1 MKKIIS
7 MVLCIGLLLSATL
20 CAQAAVTPNYSL
32 TSNYSTTTQGANGWY
47 YQYRDGGTYSDY
59 KDLTKETE
67 GTRWVVYTASGAVQ
81 NFVTAIGEMQ
91 AKGSTVDNKT
101 AFVWKA
107 PYSGKINLTA
117 NGNVRMVYNS
127 GQKAPIEA
135 GIAHTNSN
143 YELVDYQN
151 EYDSDTV
158 KTNDNYIWWYS
169 IPANDKV
176 GIEPYNIDIEVSAG
190 DMLFFEMGSITATA
204 ATMVWDPVIKY
215 LQAAQYTAGGA
226 GVTEIKDIDEGS
238 AVSIELYN
246 DTPLSASVYFMV
258 YDALNRL
265 RDIDIVTGS
274 ETSGSRIN
282 TVLTMP
288 AFDANEAETS
298 YEGWK
303 IKTFAI
309 TNSIDRFYPVNI
321 SDKLILN

>member
-20 CAQAAVTPNYSL
+20 CAQAAVTPNYCLSAD
-32 TSNYSTTTQGANGWY
+32 YSSTTQGAKGWY
-47 YQYRDGGTYSDY
+47 YRYRDGGTYSDY
-59 KDLTKETE
+59 KDLTKATE
-67 GTRWVVYTASGAVQ
+67 GKNWVVYTASGAVQ

-117 NGNVRMVYNS
+117 NGNVRMAYNS
-127 GQKAPIEA
+127 GQKAPIEV

-169 IPANDKV
+169 IPANYKV

-215 LQAAQYTAGGA
+215 LQATQYTVGGA

-258 YDALNRL
+258 YDYSNRL
-265 RDIDIVTGS
+265 RDIKNVAGDS
-274 ETSGSRIN
+274 SHIN

-288 AFDANEAETS
+288 VFDENEAETS

>member
-7 MVLCIGLLLSATL
+7 VVLCVGLLLSSVL
-20 CAQAAVTPNYSL
+20 CAQAAVTSGYRL
-32 TSNYSTTTQGANGWY
+32 TSDYSSTTQGANGWY
-47 YQYRDGGTYSDY
+47 YQYRDGGAYSDY
-59 KDLTKETE
+59 KDLTKATE
-67 GTRWVVYTASGAVQ
+67 GTNWCFYTASGSVQ
-81 NFVTAIGEMQ
+81 NFVSAGGNMQ
-91 AKGSTVDNKT
+91 AKGTTVDNKT
-101 AFVWKA
+101 AFVWRA
-107 PYSGKINLTA
+107 PYSGKIKLTS
-117 NGNVRMVYNS
+117 NGNVRMAYSS
-127 GQKAPIEA
+127 GQKAPIEV

-151 EYDSDTV
+151 EYDSDTI

-176 GIEPYNIDIEVSAG
+176 GIDPYDVDIEVSAG
-190 DMLFFEMGSITATA
+190 DMIFFEMGSTSATA

-215 LQAAQYTAGGA
+215 LQAVEYTAGGESIT
-226 GVTEIKDIDEGS
+226 GIKDIDEG
-238 AVSIELYN
+238 ADVSIELYS
-246 DTPLSASVYFMV
+246 DTSLNATVCFML
-258 YDALNRL
+258 YDASNRL
-265 RDIDIVTGS
+265 RGIKTVSGE

-288 AFDANEAETS
+288 PFNAGDDEAS

-303 IKTFAI
+303 IKTFAV